1 MDGDEQPEAT
11 TASALFGLVW
21 NELVDVLGSS
31 ATATLLRR
39 AAKHGAVQRPELM
52 KLTIHKPLFEY
63 EYVVPEEWTSERGR
77 ESLQVL
83 IAELVPLLRE
93 LTGVVVIH
101 RLQSVPELA
110 RAQLV
115 RDEEGGVP

>member
-52 KLTIHKPLFEY
+52 KLTIHKPLFEARSTRSS
-63 EYVVPEEWTSERGR
+63 PRSGRASEG
-77 ESLQVL
+77 ESRSRSSSRSWSRCS
-83 IAELVPLLRE
+83 A
-93 LTGVVVIH
+93 
-101 RLQSVPELA
+101 S
-110 RAQLV
+110 
-115 RDEEGGVP
+115 